1 MNIYSI
7 IILSVCLLVIA
18 SLLIKIIRI
27 EDCVDKM
34 FRDEYKNNLDL
45 MTQGMILKLHILS
58 NANVFFLIEAF
69 L

>member
-1 MNIYSI
+1 MKIYSI

-18 SLLIKIIRI
+18 SLLIKIIHI

-45 MTQGMILKLHILS
+45 MTQGMILKLRILS
-58 NANVFFLIEAF
+58 NTNVFFLN
-69 L
+69 